1 MSVWWHWWQTLD
13 IGPLVRESCPCELCR
28 LCGRSG
34 QGGVSSG
41 RARPLPSLPGW
52 RALHPAGTPSPFLQS
67 ALAAFGVARAT
78 DTDNLTVANVFSS
91 LALLVRVWGPG
102 LQWKVS

>member
-1 MSVWWHWWQTLD
+1 M
-13 IGPLVRESCPCELCR
+13 
-28 LCGRSG
+28 
-34 QGGVSSG
+34 
-41 RARPLPSLPGW
+41 PSLPGW